1 MFTLTEIQK
10 MITRRANK
18 GAGLQNAINEY
29 EEICFRNTN
38 NNGNLLRELYLLKFL
53 THGQF
58 IKMIDSV
65 YA

>member
-1 MFTLTEIQK
+1 MFTVTEIQK

-29 EEICFRNTN
+29 EEICFRNMN
-38 NNGNLLRELYLLKFL
+38 NNGNLLRELYLFKFL

-58 IKMIDSV
+58 IKMIDAV